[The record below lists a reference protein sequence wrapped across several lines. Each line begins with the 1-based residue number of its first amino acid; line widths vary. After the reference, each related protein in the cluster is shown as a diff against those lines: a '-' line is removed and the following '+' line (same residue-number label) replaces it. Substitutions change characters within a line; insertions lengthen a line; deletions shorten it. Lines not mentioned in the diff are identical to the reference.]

1 MKAITQMENIFLLNI
16 KNIAEE
22 NSYVIDV
29 YDDIVTII
37 ITNQFNF
44 LSLHILNLFGSI
56 GIKFKIVTG
65 YKNNKLF
72 EIQIS
77 LTNDELKKV
86 NQFLSK

>member
-1 MKAITQMENIFLLNI
+1 MKAITHMENMFLLNI

-44 LSLHILNLFGSI
+44 
-56 GIKFKIVTG
+56 
-65 YKNNKLF
+65 
-72 EIQIS
+72 
-77 LTNDELKKV
+77 
-86 NQFLSK
+86 